1 MMYKLDQLIAWVD
14 LSTYCNAAC
23 PLCHRTNPKTLEKA
37 DWLPLVQWS
46 LEQFQ
51 QVFPVSSMHQYKQF
65 QICGTWGDPMM
76 NKDVLE
82 IVQYIIDNSDCF
94 ISIDTNGSMRDP
106 DWWWKLGAVGGQRL
120 SVTFAVE
127 GITQQ
132 MHSQYRQNTNLDKLL
147 NNIEAY
153 CSTKARARA
162 KVLIFKH
169 NQDYLQQIEQML
181 RARGLKQKVMFQQ
194 ADRFDTGPTFSFG
207 NGLQLEQCL

>member
-1 MMYKLDQLIAWVD
+1 MYKLDQLIAWVD

-23 PLCHRTNPKTLEKA
+23 PLCHRTNPTTLEKA

-76 NKDVLE
+76 NKDILG
-82 IVQYIIDNSDCF
+82 IVQYILNNSNCS

-127 GITQQ
+127 GINQQ
-132 MHSQYRQNTNLDKLL
+132 MHSHYRQNTNLDRLL

-169 NQDYLQQIEQML
+169 NQDYLQQIEEML
-181 RARGLKQKVMFQQ
+181 HARGLKQKVMFQQ
-194 ADRFDTGPTFSFG
+194 SDRFHTGPTFSFG
-207 NGLQLEQCL
+207 NGLQLEQGS